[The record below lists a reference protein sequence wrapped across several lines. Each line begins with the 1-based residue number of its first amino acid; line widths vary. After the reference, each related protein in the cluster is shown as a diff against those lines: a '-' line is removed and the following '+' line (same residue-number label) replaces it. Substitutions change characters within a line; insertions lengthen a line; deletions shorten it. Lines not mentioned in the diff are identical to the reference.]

1 VDPPYYS
8 TSGSTRPISL
18 PIGYT
23 VELIHNFKVLLDANG
38 DKIKWNGWSYSYID
52 KIDIGNNIKIKIGDT
67 SNISITANLYADPS
81 ITVNSPSAPS
91 TPSIPDTSNN
101 NP

>member
-1 VDPPYYS
+1 M
-8 TSGSTRPISL
+8 
-18 PIGYT
+18 
-23 VELIHNFKVLLDANG
+23 G
-38 DKIKWNGWSYSYID
+38 DGGQNKIKWNGWTYPGTTEAKMD
-52 KIDIGNNIKIKIGDT
+52 KEIELKIGET

-81 ITVNSPSAPS
+81 ITVNSPSTPS